1 MLSFLFRCVSAVI
14 IFKARMRCHFFPEHI
29 AQQKLHTTNKQ
40 THKAPLKHFTVSRVR
55 YHKNL
60 SLSWL
65 CKFIL
70 THLILQTHAV
80 RLALPQCSPPSE
92 KRNISLMGNETYNVS
107 PWSNPLTPAAWLNTL
122 CILCFFSE
130 PTQVH
135 YGNVFCHL
143 RCCKSFLWDIYSCSS
158 VSALQVQQVTASEEQ
173 TLMMK

>member
-92 KRNISLMGNETYNVS
+92 KRNISLMWAPDPTPSLLLLDWTHFASSAFSQS
-107 PWSNPLTPAAWLNTL
+107 P
-122 CILCFFSE
+122 
-130 PTQVH
+130 
-135 YGNVFCHL
+135 L
-143 RCCKSFLWDIYSCSS
+143 RCIMEMSS
-158 VSALQVQQVTASEEQ
+158 VIFGVAKASSGIYTVAALCQHCRYSKW
-173 TLMMK
+173 LHLKSRH